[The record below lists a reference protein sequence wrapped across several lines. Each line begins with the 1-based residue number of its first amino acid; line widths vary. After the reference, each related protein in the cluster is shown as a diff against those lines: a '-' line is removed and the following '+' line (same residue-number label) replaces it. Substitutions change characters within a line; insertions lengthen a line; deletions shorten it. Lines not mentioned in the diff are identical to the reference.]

1 MEDAE
6 LLEAIREIVNEAVSD
21 YDEGITDE
29 LFVIKNELTALKELV
44 GEKVDSWD
52 FDEQMDNLRS
62 RIDSIKASI
71 RGSVC

>member
-1 MEDAE
+1 MEDEE
-6 LLEAIREIVNEAVSD
+6 LLEAIREIVSEAVSD